1 MPILTAALSLLLAAP
16 APAPVAGSKFSGSSV
31 SLRHALNARGL
42 DRGADLTWNPYAAAI
57 LSLSPSYKLPADL
70 NLSANIDFSSEYTR
84 RDTEISRL
92 NFGDP
97 TLTLS
102 RGFSHKPSGLALDS
116 SATLL
121 FGLSP
126 ASRAATR
133 YAAATLGLGLGRS
146 FKELKDVKLRVGFR
160 ATAYGHRSTHGVLG
174 QALYGACSG
183 SLALDDIASSCA
195 EEMLVGN
202 GSANAYGALSSNL
215 SATLKLPKTLSVRA
229 RFGASWMA
237 TYATGLVDERISFE
251 GPSGSNGRF
260 FLMSDLRLAAA
271 PIKRLSLAFG
281 LQTGHPQLATDGQYR
296 SPFFNRYSNLYFDL
310 TLRF

>member
-1 MPILTAALSLLLAAP
+1 VPILTAALSLLLAAP
-16 APAPVAGSKFSGSSV
+16 APAADSKFSGSSV

-42 DRGADLTWNPYAAAI
+42 DRSADLTWNPYAAAI
-57 LSLSPSYKLPADL
+57 LSLSPSYKLPAEL
-70 NLSANIDFSSEYTR
+70 SLSANIDFSGEYTR

-102 RGFSHKPSGLALDS
+102 RSFSHKPSGLALDS
-116 SATLL
+116 SATLR

-133 YAAATLGLGLGRS
+133 YGAATLGLGLGRS
-146 FKELKDVKLRVGFR
+146 IKELKDVKVRVGFS
-160 ATAYGHRSTHGVLG
+160 ATTYGNRSTHGVLG
-174 QALYGACSG
+174 QALYSGCSG
-183 SLALDDIASSCA
+183 SLALDSVASACA
-195 EEMLVGN
+195 EEMLIGN

-237 TYATGLVDERISFE
+237 TYAADLVDERISFD
-251 GPSGSNGRF
+251 GPSGTKTRF

-271 PIKRLSLAFG
+271 PIKRLGLAFG